1 MNTRDIRTSHDV
13 SVCDVCGRTLLRG
26 ERADVYLN
34 GGERRSV
41 CELCK
46 GRALHEGWVREG
58 TVPAYEGANGTGDRR
73 RGLFGRLRGRGR
85 DGEEVAPAPGITL
98 GDDLDGQSWTET
110 AGGGIELSEPG
121 SERAPAPARG
131 DGRRARPR
139 TRPSSLGR
147 DPAPAGPR
155 EPRHVRAVP
164 SSDEQKVAAAV
175 ALFNRSEHCRTI
187 SGVARSLGEPSVAVA
202 PVPERPSLVNV
213 TVAWEL
219 CWYRYDL
226 DLSEDDPTV
235 RLSGQGY
242 ELDELDA
249 GERVANVIADER
261 GQLSLP

>member
-1 MNTRDIRTSHDV
+1 M
-13 SVCDVCGRTLLRG
+13 CDVCGRTLLRG
-26 ERADVYLN
+26 ERADIYLN

-58 TVPAYEGANGTGDRR
+58 TVPAYEGAGGGGDRR
-73 RGLFGRLRGRGR
+73 RGLFGRLRARGR
-85 DGEEVAPAPGITL
+85 EDNGAEGSPSVTL
-98 GDDLDGQSWTET
+98 GDELDGHSWTET
-110 AGGGIELSEPG
+110 AGGGIELSDPG
-121 SERAPAPARG
+121 PERTSAPGRSEAR
-131 DGRRARPR
+131 RSRPR
-139 TRPSSLGR
+139 PRPSSLGR
-147 DPAPAGPR
+147 DPQPSGPR

-164 SSDEQKVAAAV
+164 SSDEQKVAAV
-175 ALFNRSEHCRTI
+175 VELFNRSEHCRTI

-219 CWYRYDL
+219 CWYRYDV

-242 ELDELDA
+242 ELDELEP